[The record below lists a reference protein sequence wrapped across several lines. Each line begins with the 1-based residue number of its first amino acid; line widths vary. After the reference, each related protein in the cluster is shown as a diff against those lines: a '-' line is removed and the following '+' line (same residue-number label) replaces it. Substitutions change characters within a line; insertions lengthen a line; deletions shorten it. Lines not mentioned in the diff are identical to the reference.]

1 MAQAANALVLPVAS
15 ERASRFPLGRWV
27 WSGAILV
34 ALAFLVLY
42 PIAMLLVGAL
52 TNANP
57 IVEGIHA
64 GNLSLANF
72 IAVLA
77 NPNVHAA
84 LINSLGVC
92 GAGTTVA
99 VVIGLT
105 FSWIVVRTDT
115 PCKRLIAATSMLPL
129 FVPPLVAA
137 VAWSILGSPRTGLLN
152 TIFAA
157 LGLDWRVNVYSMA
170 GLIIV
175 FGMYYAPYVYMFT
188 SAALRNMDRRAPVRR
203 ARF

>member
-1 MAQAANALVLPVAS
+1 MAQAPSALVLPVAS
-15 ERASRFPLGRWV
+15 ARAPRLPMARWL
-27 WSGAILV
+27 WSGGILV

-42 PIAMLLVGAL
+42 PIAMLLIGAL
-52 TNANP
+52 TSANP
-57 IVEGIHA
+57 VVEGIHA
-64 GNLSLANF
+64 GDLSLANF
-72 IAVLA
+72 VAVLA
-77 NPNVHAA
+77 NPNVHTA
-84 LINSLGVC
+84 LINSLVVC
-92 GAGTTVA
+92 GAGTAVA

-152 TIFAA
+152 TIFAG

-170 GLIIV
+170 GLIVV
-175 FGMYYAPYVYMFT
+175 FGMYYA
-188 SAALRNMDRRAPVRR
+188 RGW
-203 ARF
+203 